1 MKEAKNEKRKAKNH
15 NSKFKIFNFKLC
27 VYIFSFS
34 FLAVVFVST
43 VPLAFADA
51 GIIEKAGPAQAG
63 NVIGNIQTKGNIN
76 VKSVEILAKI
86 RSRVGETFDPNTA
99 SEDAKRI
106 AGLTGVEYSY
116 YNTAVVDGK
125 IQLTFVVVEKNLVR
139 SITFTGNR
147 EYKSDTLRK
156 KLDFKVGDYLDA
168 VVAESGKKTLA
179 EFYHKEGYVFAE
191 VTLNKEQIPVGKA
204 AYTIE
209 EGPRVKIS
217 SVKFSGNKALK
228 TGALK
233 NVVKTKTRKYII
245 FQKYYDKEEIAE
257 DAAKIQS
264 VYYERG
270 YLNADVTTKE
280 EFSGDKSKARITF
293 VINEG
298 PVYTVEKV
306 AISGNKRF
314 DEKNIRS
321 KLRLEKGQVYSERKA
336 DLDVK
341 HILKLYREEG
351 YIDAKV
357 ERKREFASG
366 NTVNVGFE
374 ITEGEQFRIGQ
385 INITGNEQTQDR
397 VVRRV
402 LDEYDFLPGRLYNAD
417 TARGDGSGELEKTV
431 KNTTVMESVTI
442 TPTGQKPGQRDAQV
456 NVTEGQTGMI
466 MLGAGVASDSGVIG
480 QLVFEQRNF
489 DIKNKPK
496 DFEEFITGR
505 AYKGAG
511 QTFRIALQPG
521 TEVSEY
527 SVSFSDPYFH
537 DKPITFDV
545 VGSSYE
551 RERESYNE
559 ERLKGYVGFEKRYKD
574 HWHRG
579 IGFRVEDVTV
589 ASVENDAPKEI
600 KDVEGGNALA
610 GVRFNVGRDLTD
622 SRFTPTTGS
631 SYDVGYEQVGGDFTF
646 GILSGTYRRYHSL
659 YEDLTE
665 RKTVLS
671 TRLYAA
677 TAVGDAPPFE
687 KFYAGGSTSIRGFE
701 YRGVSTRGYPTTV
714 GGVPITSAKK
724 KDPIGSEWIFLANA
738 EVTVPM
744 VGDSLAGLFFIDSG
758 TIDTGNY
765 RVSIGTGVQ
774 IMLPHWFGPVPLR
787 FEFAVPVMK
796 DSEDET
802 QVFSFSVGRLF

>member
-15 NSKFKIFNFKLC
+15 NSKFKNLFFA
-27 VYIFSFS
+27 
-34 FLAVVFVST
+34 FLAVAFMSIASLAVGDVGT
-43 VPLAFADA
+43 VKEA
-51 GIIEKAGPAQAG
+51 EQAG
-63 NVIGNIQTKGNIN
+63 AGGVIGSIKTKGNIN
-76 VKSVEILAKI
+76 VKNVDILAKV
-86 RSRVGETFDPNTA
+86 RSRVGETLDPNTA
-99 SEDAKRI
+99 AEDAKRI
-106 AGLTGVEYSY
+106 ASLSGVEYSY

-139 SITFTGNR
+139 AITFTGNH
-147 EYKSDTLRK
+147 EYKSDTLKK
-156 KLDFKVGDYLDA
+156 KLDFKIGDYLDA
-168 VVAESGKKTLA
+168 VVAESGRKTLV
-179 EFYHKEGYVFAE
+179 EFYNKEGYSFAE
-191 VTLNKEQIPVGKA
+191 VTLDNGQIPLGKA
-204 AYTIE
+204 AYTIV
-209 EGPRVKIS
+209 EGPRVKIT

-228 TGALK
+228 TGELK
-233 NVVKTKTRKYII
+233 AVVKTKTKKFLI
-245 FQKYYDKEEIAE
+245 FQKYYNKDEIAE
-257 DAAKIQS
+257 DVAKIQS
-264 VYYERG
+264 AYYERG

-280 EFSGDKSKARITF
+280 AFSADKSKARITF

-306 AISGNKRF
+306 AISGNNRF
-314 DEKNIRS
+314 DEKHIRS
-321 KLRLEKGQVYSERKA
+321 KMRLEKGQVYSEQKA
-336 DLDVK
+336 DSDVK
-341 HILKLYREEG
+341 RILKLYREEG

-402 LDEYDFLPGRLYNAD
+402 LDEYDFLPGSLYNAD
-417 TARGDGSGELEKTV
+417 MARGDGSGELEKTV
-431 KNTTVMESVTI
+431 KTTTVMESVTI
-442 TPTGQKPGQRDAQV
+442 TPAGQKPGQRDAQV

-466 MLGAGVASDSGVIG
+466 MLGAGVASDSGIIG

-511 QTFRIALQPG
+511 QMFRIALQPG

-527 SVSFSDPYFH
+527 SVSFSDPYFQ
-537 DKPITFDV
+537 DKPITLDV

-559 ERLKGYVGFEKRYKD
+559 ERLKGYVGFEKRYRD
-574 HWHRG
+574 RWHRG

-600 KDVEGGNALA
+600 KDVEGSSALA
-610 GVRFNVGRDLTD
+610 GVRFGIGRDLTD
-622 SRFTPTTGS
+622 SRFTPSTGK
-631 SYDVGYEQVGGDFTF
+631 SYDVSYEQVGGDFTF
-646 GILSGTYRRYHSL
+646 GILSGTYRQFHTL
-659 YEDLTE
+659 YEDLAE
-665 RKTVLS
+665 RKTVLL

-677 TAVGDAPPFE
+677 TTVGDAPPFE
-687 KFYAGGSTSIRGFE
+687 KFYAGGSTSIRGFD
-701 YRGVSTRGYPTTV
+701 YRGVSTRGYPTNV

-724 KDPIGSEWIFLANA
+724 KDPIGSDWIFLANA

-744 VGDSLAGLFFIDSG
+744 VGESLSSLFFIDSG

-765 RVSIGTGVQ
+765 RVAIGTGVQ
-774 IMLPHWFGPVPLR
+774 IMLPHWFGPVPIRL
-787 FEFAVPVMK
+787 EFAVPVMK
-796 DSEDET
+796 SEDDET
-802 QVFSFSVGRLF
+802 QVFSFSMGRLF